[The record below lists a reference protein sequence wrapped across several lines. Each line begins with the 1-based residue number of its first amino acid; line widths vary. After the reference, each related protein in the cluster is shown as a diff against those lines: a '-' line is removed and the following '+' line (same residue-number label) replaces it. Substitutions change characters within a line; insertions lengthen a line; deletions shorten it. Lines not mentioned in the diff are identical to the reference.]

1 MNKDAHLIFEA
12 YKKRLTENTFEGEID
27 GKEFGLV
34 KQRLRDAHNQYVV
47 DRSLENANTLLRVIE
62 KHPVKSDKAKE
73 LKEHLITVLHDV
85 ISGKKELDKEEF
97 KTFAHRLIDLQNA
110 TIWSYSEN
118 AEESSKLTMEHLT
131 KAIETSL

>member
-110 TIWSYSEN
+110 TIWSYGEN